1 VELTDD
7 FFEIYTAPTE
17 FHTVLANM
25 ENMGFPVENAELTR
39 VPKNTVNA
47 DDVAP
52 KLFKLIEVLE
62 ELDDVQ
68 KVYSNFEV
76 SDSILAALSQ
86 E

>member
-1 VELTDD
+1 
-7 FFEIYTAPTE
+7 
-17 FHTVLANM
+17 
-25 ENMGFPVENAELTR
+25 

-76 SDSILAALSQ
+76 SDSIMAALSQ